1 MLHHSS
7 VLVLGGGREGEGG
20 EESGY
25 GFLFFHAMLSMCLYI
40 AEPFSLDLET
50 KIGELNAKRVTGV
63 LIGSANTQRTCVP
76 SYRILEHVQFMSCLN
91 FTFDLPG

>member
-1 MLHHSS
+1 MKS
-7 VLVLGGGREGEGG
+7 LGTA
-20 EESGY
+20 
-25 GFLFFHAMLSMCLYI
+25 FCFSMQCSQCVYI
-40 AEPFSLDLET
+40 TEPFSLDLET

-63 LIGSANTQRTCVP
+63 LIGCANTQRTCVP